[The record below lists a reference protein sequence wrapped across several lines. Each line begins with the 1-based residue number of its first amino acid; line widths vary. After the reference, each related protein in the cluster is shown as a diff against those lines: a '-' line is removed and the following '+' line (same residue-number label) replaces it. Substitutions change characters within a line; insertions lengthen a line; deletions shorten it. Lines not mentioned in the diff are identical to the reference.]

1 MAALNPIPPV
11 QHLPTADAGRWHW
24 LAWALLAGALA
35 VVYGPTLADLFH
47 GPWSTDANAHGPIVL
62 VVSTWFLVHKAR
74 QLAADPGL
82 SLRPKPIA
90 GWLVLGFGALAYAV
104 GRSQALISLE
114 VGSLV
119 PVIVGSVLLLF
130 GGAVAK
136 RLWFAFFFMLFM
148 VPLPGSLVDTVT
160 APMKMV
166 VSIGAEW
173 LLHQAGYPV
182 ARAGVVLS
190 IGQYQLLVADA
201 CAGLNSLFTLEALG
215 LLYMN
220 VMRHS
225 SVVRNVV
232 LALLIVPIS
241 FAANVIRVVV
251 LALVTYHMGDAAGQ
265 GFLHDFSG
273 IVLFLSALMLIISL
287 DSLLRFGVSAAPST
301 AGAATR

>member
-1 MAALNPIPPV
+1 MAVLNSMPT
-11 QHLPTADAGRWHW
+11 LPTTSGAARASG
-24 LAWALLAGALA
+24 LAWALLVAALA
-35 VVYGPTLADLFH
+35 VLYGPTFYDLFH
-47 GPWSTDANAHGPIVL
+47 GAWSSDANAHGPIVL
-62 VVSTWFLVHKAR
+62 VVASWFLIHKAR
-74 QLAADPGL
+74 LVAAEPN
-82 SLRPKPIA
+82 LRLQPSPLA
-90 GWLVLGFGALAYAV
+90 GWLFLGFGGLCYAV

-114 VGSLV
+114 LGSLV
-119 PVIVGSVLLLF
+119 LVMVGGVLLLF

-148 VPLPGSLVDTVT
+148 VPLPGSLVDTIT
-160 APMKMV
+160 APMKML

-173 LLHQAGYPV
+173 VLHTAGYPV

-225 SVVRNVV
+225 SVVRNVT
-232 LALLIVPIS
+232 LAVLIVPIS
-241 FAANVIRVVV
+241 FCANVIRVVV
-251 LALVTYHMGDAAGQ
+251 LALVTYHWGDAAGQ

-273 IVLFLSALMLIISL
+273 IVLFMSALMLIISL
-287 DSLLRFGVSAAPST
+287 DSLLRFGVSVAPPT
-301 AGAATR
+301 NP